1 MSAIIIEFP
10 LNRRSR
16 NIRVVAERNDLGWL
30 VLAPDDSF
38 GWAHGSWSAAIDDAR
53 KIARDYGVAV
63 VSSAGRFTP
72 C

>member
-1 MSAIIIEFP
+1 MTAIIIEFP
-10 LNRRSR
+10 LYRRSR
-16 NIRVVAERNDLGWL
+16 DIQVVAERNDLGWL

-38 GWAHGSWSAAIDDAR
+38 GWAHGCWSAAIDDAR

-63 VSSAGRFTP
+63 ISSAGRIAP